1 MKALYTGFVPTHPG
15 LFAVFIIWDS
25 IHSHHKLEHSPAY
38 GPFVQGVLP
47 ILAGD
52 IDIVHFEIDSDAV
65 SLKKALSMPCTQ
77 MSHLSIKKGKAA
89 EFLKAYYESFE
100 KYVVGENYHGMWM
113 RYPYE
118 EPYYSYFCNGN

>member
-1 MKALYTGFVPTHPG
+1 MAAPV
-15 LFAVFIIWDS
+15 S
-25 IHSHHKLEHSPAY
+25 IDVRSD
-38 GPFVQGVLP
+38 FP

-89 EFLKAYYESFE
+89 DFLKAYYESFD

-118 EPYYSYFCNGN
+118 DPYFPVFLIAIDFVDSPSMPSWDGKMSKIITMS